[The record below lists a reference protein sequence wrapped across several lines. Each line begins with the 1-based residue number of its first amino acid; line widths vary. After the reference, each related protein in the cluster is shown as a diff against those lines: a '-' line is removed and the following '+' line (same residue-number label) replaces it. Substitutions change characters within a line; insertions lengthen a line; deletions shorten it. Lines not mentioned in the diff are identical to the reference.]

1 MFVEPFFFPMNTF
14 LYCRF
19 VTSTLLVALLLLF
32 VEKPSSALFAQTKQ
46 GAAKQSSK
54 NVKSSPTNAAP
65 AKNNEK
71 TSSKSKSPAV
81 PKGTAVTAT
90 TGTTSTGGTSQ
101 APATTNVAAPVTGS
115 GSESKTL
122 GANVVSAKPFAR
134 SPKRPAKPWQFSS
147 EELRISTTT
156 GSLYGTLI
164 VPTNATTT
172 ASVPVLLILSTSTVY
187 DRNGVSTYQQD
198 SGNAAKYLAEALAK
212 EGIAVLR
219 YDTRAV
225 GKSTGAFI
233 SETYHDFE
241 RTISDACIWVD
252 TLRKDK
258 RLGAVTVMGF
268 SRPNDFGREAA
279 LAGIVTAWR
288 KQAEGL
294 IFVGAESRPWLKF
307 IRNQAYMTYPEQTA
321 REVDSLAA
329 MLENGL
335 RPKLGNKDGILFD
348 LMRPT
353 LQPYILSLNKYN
365 PVEEIAKLSIPI
377 IGIHGTLDFSI
388 AEEHTKNLV
397 AVSQNAKYFSIPN
410 MSFNLK
416 DGNKDL
422 STPAKEKG
430 KLPVLP
436 ELVDLFANFIY
447 GIEKQQP

>member
-1 MFVEPFFFPMNTF
+1 MNTLLF
-14 LYCRF
+14 CRF
-19 VTSTLLVALLLLF
+19 VTSSLLVALLLLF
-32 VEKPSSALFAQTKQ
+32 VEKPSSELFAQTKQ
-46 GAAKQSSK
+46 GATKQSSK

-65 AKNNEK
+65 AKNDEK
-71 TSSKSKSPAV
+71 NSSKSKSSAV
-81 PKGTAVTAT
+81 PKGTSVTAT
-90 TGTTSTGGTSQ
+90 TGTTSTGTSSTGAAGQ
-101 APATTNVAAPVTGS
+101 APAATNVAAPVTGS

-156 GSLYGTLI
+156 GSLYGTLV

-225 GKSTGAFI
+225 GKSIGAFI
-233 SETYHDFE
+233 GETYHDFE

-288 KQAEGL
+288 KQTEGL

-307 IRNQAYMTYPEQTA
+307 IRSQAYMTYPEQTA
-321 REVDSLAA
+321 KEVDSVAA
-329 MLENGL
+329 LLENGM
-335 RPKLGNKDGILFD
+335 RPKLSNKDGILFD

-397 AVSQNAKYFSIPN
+397 AVNQNAKYFSIPN

-436 ELVDLFANFIY
+436 ELVDLFANFIH
-447 GIEKQQP
+447 GVEKQQP